1 LYEIEFQIEP
11 SFPNGLEAMYKYL
24 NQNVQYPEDAKE
36 GYIQGQV
43 VLTFVVGKN
52 GEISDVKV
60 VKTPHRCLSDALASV
75 IKKMPRWS
83 PGRVSG
89 IPVRVQYTLPFKFKM
104 E

>member
-75 IKKMPRWS
+75 IKRCPD
-83 PGRVSG
+83 GHLVG
-89 IPVRVQYTLPFKFKM
+89 LVAFQ
-104 E
+104 